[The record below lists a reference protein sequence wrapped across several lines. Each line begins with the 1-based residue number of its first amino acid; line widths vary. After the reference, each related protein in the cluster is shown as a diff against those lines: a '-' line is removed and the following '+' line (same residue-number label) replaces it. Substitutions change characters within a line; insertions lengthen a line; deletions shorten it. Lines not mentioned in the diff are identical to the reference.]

1 MSRPMANVISH
12 AVRGVVRRCQK
23 ARNTIEWHS
32 GHALRRQGPWL
43 RNRWGQRYRA
53 ISLSEYHYL
62 RDGNPETYESALI
75 ERLLRPGM
83 MVVDVGANHGMFSL
97 EAAHLIGGA
106 GIIHAFEPA
115 PAPRALLVSNL
126 EANAITT
133 VRTFPCALGD
143 TVGTAR
149 LRVHREL
156 SGLNSLADHDVTWNR
171 RVLPADEIVEVPL
184 TTLDVHA
191 QAEGLDRVDFL
202 KIDVEGFELGVI
214 RGANRLLRAHR
225 IARIMLEIG
234 DLTRTSA
241 GVAPMAVL
249 AELESLDYQ
258 LHRITPDGA
267 IAERIQSF
275 PATTFSANFLA
286 LPRGQDPA

>member
-32 GHALRRQGPWL
+32 EHALGRQGPWL

-115 PAPRALLVSNL
+115 PATRALLVSNL

-133 VRTFPCALGD
+133 VRTFPCA
-143 TVGTAR
+143 
-149 LRVHREL
+149 
-156 SGLNSLADHDVTWNR
+156 
-171 RVLPADEIVEVPL
+171 P
-184 TTLDVHA
+184 
-191 QAEGLDRVDFL
+191 
-202 KIDVEGFELGVI
+202 
-214 RGANRLLRAHR
+214 
-225 IARIMLEIG
+225 
-234 DLTRTSA
+234 
-241 GVAPMAVL
+241 
-249 AELESLDYQ
+249 
-258 LHRITPDGA
+258 
-267 IAERIQSF
+267 
-275 PATTFSANFLA
+275 
-286 LPRGQDPA
+286 